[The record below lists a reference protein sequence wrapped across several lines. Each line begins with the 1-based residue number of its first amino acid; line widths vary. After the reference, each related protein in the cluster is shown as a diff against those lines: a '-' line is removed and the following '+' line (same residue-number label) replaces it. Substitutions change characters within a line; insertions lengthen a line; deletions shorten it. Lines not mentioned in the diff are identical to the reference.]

1 MTDSQPHQSNRLPVM
16 LLSSACLVFFA
27 SLVYRAFYFMELSGT
42 VCYEMEAATR
52 IIGGRMPYYDF
63 YFDQPL
69 LSAYMRIPSVIL
81 ARLFADL
88 AGSREMLVVTPF
100 WSRALSS
107 YIITAL
113 TAVLSFLLCFYVV
126 ISVRLSQKSL
136 RSLAAA
142 LVGYGLANFAMG
154 FVFGCA
160 QHVFCLLLT
169 PYLFLRAIR
178 WAGAKPAIWLPIIC
192 GVLAGLGAGMS
203 PLFLPVILL
212 VEVTELLST
221 RFQKRKPPVEF
232 WALLAA
238 YALSWTWILTLS
250 SAALAELDDW
260 IIPLK
265 IASLHLDQIAF
276 YGSGSTPDRRS
287 VIYLCSAVMISCFG
301 LTNRAPL
308 LRPLAT
314 VMMCGFSIYLS
325 TMTGLSSELSILIW
339 SMCLALSVIAI
350 ILIDGALLANF
361 ARRYPYLTYRE
372 ARVNRVKVVLF
383 ALFCLA
389 ALGIMAGCET
399 MERRENIA
407 VAVGPQALDPDFI
420 DIETA
425 LVNYSKP
432 DQKVLIL
439 NGRLLPTFP
448 IYARVNRQICGYYLS
463 SEPLSTVAN
472 IQDHSLTDQVF
483 GKPFGWLAKVK
494 AKLYSRI
501 GAEIQIQKP
510 AVILVEGGQT
520 YDKMKDMGILAI
532 ILKDYTAEGEGRYH
546 SWSSGAKEFADW
558 NYRYNIFR
566 LKK

>member
-1 MTDSQPHQSNRLPVM
+1 MTDSQPHQLYKLPVM
-16 LLSSACLVFFA
+16 LLAAACLVFSA
-27 SLVYRAFYFMELSGT
+27 SLIYRAFYFMELSGT
-42 VCYEMEAATR
+42 VCYEMEAAGR
-52 IIGGRMPYYDF
+52 IIAGQMPFYDF
-63 YFDQPL
+63 YFDQSL
-69 LSAYMRIPSVIL
+69 LIAYLRIPAVFL
-81 ARLFADL
+81 AKLFADL
-88 AGSREMLVVTPF
+88 ASSRAILVVTPF
-100 WSRALSS
+100 WSSALSS

-113 TAVLSFLLCFYVV
+113 TAVLSFLLCFYIVT
-126 ISVRLSQKSL
+126 SSRLPQKPL
-136 RSLAAA
+136 RLLAAA
-142 LVGYGLANFAMG
+142 LVGVGLANFAMG

-160 QHVFCLLLT
+160 QHIFCLLLT

-178 WAGAKPAIWLPIIC
+178 WAGAKPPVWLRILC
-192 GVLAGLGAGMS
+192 GVLAGLGAGIS

-212 VEVTELLST
+212 VEITELVST
-221 RFQKRKPPVEF
+221 RFQKLKPPVEF

-238 YALSWTWILTLS
+238 YALSWTWILTLNA
-250 SAALAELDDW
+250 AALAELDDW

-276 YGSGSTPDRRS
+276 YGYGATPDRRS
-287 VIYLCSAVMISCFG
+287 VIYLCTAVMVICFG
-301 LTNRAPL
+301 LISRAPF

-314 VMMCGFSIYLS
+314 VMMGGFSIYLS

-350 ILIDGALLANF
+350 IFIDGSLVANF
-361 ARRYPYLTYRE
+361 ARRYPYLSHRE
-372 ARVNRVKVVLF
+372 TRVNSVKVYLF
-383 ALFCLA
+383 ALFCLGS
-389 ALGIMAGCET
+389 LGVMAGCET
-399 MERRENIA
+399 MERRENIT
-407 VAVGPQALDPDFI
+407 VTIGPRALDPDFI

-425 LVNYSKP
+425 LTNYSRP

-448 IYARVNRQICGYYLS
+448 VYARVNRQICGYYLS
-463 SEPLSTVAN
+463 SEPLSTMAN
-472 IQDHSLTDQVF
+472 IQDHSLTDQIL
-483 GKPFGWLAKVK
+483 GKPFGWLTKLK

-520 YDKMKDMGILAI
+520 YDKLQEMGIVSI

-546 SWSSGAKEFADW
+546 SWCSGAKEFADW